1 MRGMLYDVNATN
13 PNVLAAVT
21 GLLLIVGVIAAYVPA
36 RRAMQVDPML
46 ALRTE

>member
-1 MRGMLYDVNATN
+1 MSGLLYDVSAMN
-13 PNVLAAVT
+13 PGVLAAVT
-21 GLLLIVGVIAAYVPA
+21 MLLLIVGVIAAYVPA